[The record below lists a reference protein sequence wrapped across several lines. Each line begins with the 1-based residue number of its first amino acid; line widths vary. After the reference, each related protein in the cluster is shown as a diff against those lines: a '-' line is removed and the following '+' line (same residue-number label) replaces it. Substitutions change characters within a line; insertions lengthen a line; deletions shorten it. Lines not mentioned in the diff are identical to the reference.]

1 MSEGSLEPFQ
11 SLDLVASLG
20 FSVSYRTC
28 TPKQAKVYV
37 HRRCCFRETT
47 GDHEHGRG
55 NIAKELSSQ
64 KIMQINRKSI
74 GNRGKLGDIL

>member
-1 MSEGSLEPFQ
+1 MGELPPPYAVSEGSLEPFQ

-20 FSVSYRTC
+20 FSVGYRIC

-47 GDHEHGRG
+47 GNHEHDRG
-55 NIAKELSSQ
+55 NIVKELFLN
-64 KIMQINRKSI
+64 KR
-74 GNRGKLGDIL
+74 